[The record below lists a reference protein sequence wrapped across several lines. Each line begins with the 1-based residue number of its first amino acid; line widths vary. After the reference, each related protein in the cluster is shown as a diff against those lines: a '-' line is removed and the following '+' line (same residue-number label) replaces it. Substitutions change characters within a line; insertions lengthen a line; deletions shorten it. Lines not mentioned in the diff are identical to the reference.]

1 MYLEYMTLKLSTTR
15 WRILKPRTVHNQPT
29 HESRDKF
36 ILIAYG
42 NPGQVAAEGGHL
54 LW

>member
-1 MYLEYMTLKLSTTR
+1 MTLKSSTTR
-15 WRILKPRTVHNQPT
+15 WRIFIPKARTVHNQPT

-54 LW
+54 L